1 MFSFAKRTTLA
12 INAARRAAKQRQP
25 LRKTPPSAQ
34 ISKKFCPCCTRA
46 GDKRPRAPHS
56 RKRFA
61 KSVPGKESHA
71 GKQNERR
78 RARRTHKRNRP
89 ARRERPA
96 GADGG
101 VGKARRRGACR
112 PLRGHKR
119 LPPRGDGPRILREIL
134 PAALLFASRAAVP
147 PRAGRP
153 LALARDGRS
162 RPRARCGSNFVENR
176 HTHRRCRP
184 ARPRE
189 IDRDE
194 P

>member
-1 MFSFAKRTTLA
+1 MFSFAKRTTPA
-12 INAARRAAKQRQP
+12 KSPARSAAPFASPCRPRRR
-25 LRKTPPSAQ
+25 
-34 ISKKFCPCCTRA
+34 IFKKFCPCCTRA

-78 RARRTHKRNRP
+78 HARRTHKRNRP

-101 VGKARRRGACR
+101 AGKARRGRACR

-134 PAALLFASRAAVP
+134 PPALLFAPRAALP

-153 LALARDGRS
+153 VARARDGRS
-162 RPRARCGSNFVENR
+162 RPPCAMRLEFCRKPAHAPPLPPRADTRNR
-176 HTHRRCRP
+176 R
-184 ARPRE
+184 
-189 IDRDE
+189 
-194 P
+194 